1 MTQTRTLPLRR
12 CQSDEGDSCV
22 NRKPQT
28 NVRMHQSSR
37 GVREGFPEEGTSWRS
52 WILTDEDFAR
62 VEAVGLEA
70 QWGRAERSGAEVPE
84 KTPRGKDTGQQT
96 RQTGTLSLSSELLLT
111 TFLSFGAERLSPSHI
126 KHTLSV
132 YYLFCTM
139 CVSLV
144 RMQALHRQRSLPV
157 VFRTLFPQ
165 GLDRCLVQSRHLTS
179 RGFNHIIFLN
189 ETYQMRRGNNV
200 AVVFCP
206 SIASTWAVGFQPG
219 THPGRHCSDP
229 CDEFQMPKLGL
240 REKQKCATVDTTEN
254 RLHCLLSS
262 SQIQTFCKLVCG
274 HQGI

>member
-1 MTQTRTLPLRR
+1 MNVQCLIGVGLSAHACACVCVPGTEALGSVSPGLGAELRSWWSAAPRSRPGKDISCALGGPGSRLGDARHTKMTQTRTLPLRR

-84 KTPRGKDTGQQT
+84 KTLRGKDTGQQT

-165 GLDRCLVQSRHLTS
+165 GLDRCLVQSR
-179 RGFNHIIFLN
+179 
-189 ETYQMRRGNNV
+189 
-200 AVVFCP
+200 
-206 SIASTWAVGFQPG
+206 
-219 THPGRHCSDP
+219 
-229 CDEFQMPKLGL
+229 
-240 REKQKCATVDTTEN
+240 
-254 RLHCLLSS
+254 
-262 SQIQTFCKLVCG
+262 
-274 HQGI
+274 